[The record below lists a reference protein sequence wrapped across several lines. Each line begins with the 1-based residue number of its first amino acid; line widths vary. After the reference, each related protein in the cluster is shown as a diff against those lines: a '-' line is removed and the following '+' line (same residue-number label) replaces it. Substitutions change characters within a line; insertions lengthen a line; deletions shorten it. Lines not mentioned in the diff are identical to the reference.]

1 MSICYSD
8 PNYKFKYKKIE
19 KKMEKKG
26 KLGSKI
32 NLNKFH
38 LLWFWHL
45 HFILWLIWPV
55 FFILNFY
62 SSTNLLFMNKLIV
75 ILSSKALIAASSCV
89 FTFFN
94 PIFIHTFI
102 KDFSMHLTSFSS
114 SILIAKL
121 FILFM
126 LLSIFRKFS

>member
-1 MSICYSD
+1 MFICYSD

-19 KKMEKKG
+19 NKIEMKW
-26 KLGSKI
+26 KLESKI

-55 FFILNFY
+55 FFILNSY
-62 SSTNLLFMNKLIV
+62 SSTNLLFINKLIV
-75 ILSSKALIAASSCV
+75 ILSSKALIAVSSCV

-94 PIFIHTFI
+94 PIFIHTSI
-102 KDFSMHLTSFSS
+102 KDYSMYLTSFSS

-121 FILFM
+121 FIL
-126 LLSIFRKFS
+126 LSILYSFRKFS